1 VQWSVQTYAE
11 FMAALYALMTV
22 EAITL
27 TEANDFQNQ
36 MLNVLGHDPVPLSAR
51 VTGLPSVWRGEPHVF
66 VESPL
71 RSLAGMDRGCLNSH
85 LGLLCVRWPRQAN
98 QSDSACL
105 RLEDEATQASWLGTQ
120 YDRHRAGLDAVDV
133 PGRRPL

>member
-71 RSLAGMDRGCLNSH
+71 RSLARDGP
-85 LGLLCVRWPRQAN
+85 GLPQFAPWPALCQMATPGEPERFRM
-98 QSDSACL
+98 SAF
-105 RLEDEATQASWLGTQ
+105 
-120 YDRHRAGLDAVDV
+120 
-133 PGRRPL
+133 RR